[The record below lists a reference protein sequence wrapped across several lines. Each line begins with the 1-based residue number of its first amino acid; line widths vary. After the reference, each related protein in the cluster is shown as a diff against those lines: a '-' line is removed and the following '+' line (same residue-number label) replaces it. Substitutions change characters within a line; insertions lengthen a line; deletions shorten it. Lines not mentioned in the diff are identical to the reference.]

1 MAAFLSDYF
10 VPAFFLLKAIAT
22 RDKQG
27 LPDKLHAQINLLQ
40 KRNIWLSAL
49 IVTCS
54 ARLRVMH
61 VV

>member
-10 VPAFFLLKAIAT
+10 VPVFFLLKAIAT
-22 RDKQG
+22 QDKQG
-27 LPDKLHAQINLLQ
+27 LDKLHTQINLLQ

-54 ARLRVMH
+54 ARLRAMH